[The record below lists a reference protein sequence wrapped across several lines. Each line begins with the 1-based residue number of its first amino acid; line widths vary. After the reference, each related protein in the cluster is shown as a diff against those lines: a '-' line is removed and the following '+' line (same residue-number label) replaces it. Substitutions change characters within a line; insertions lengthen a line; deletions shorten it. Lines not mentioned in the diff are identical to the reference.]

1 MINVLFLLTLFLG
14 GPATVLHEI
23 GIFMTIQI
31 FAGNPDSGDHLPIWS
46 LGCAGVRLGLEVLA
60 RSAEMLFPWFLL
72 LFLSM
77 SLLLLSEIEWENAM
91 PIFESGLT
99 YFQPRSLS
107 LALLFCRISY

>member
-23 GIFMTIQI
+23 GIFMTIQMLPETPIQAII
-31 FAGNPDSGDHLPIWS
+31 FLFGALVV
-46 LGCAGVRLGLEVLA
+46 LGVRLGLEVLA

-99 YFQPRSLS
+99 PISSRG
-107 LALLFCRISY
+107 LFR

>member
-23 GIFMTIQI
+23 GIFMTIRSPETPIQAII
-31 FAGNPDSGDHLPIWS
+31 FLFGALVV
-46 LGCAGVRLGLEVLA
+46 LGVRLGLEVLA

-99 YFQPRSLS
+99 PISSRG
-107 LALLFCRISY
+107 LFR